1 MPKSIHTYTYI
12 HTYIHTYTVHIYI
25 HNIYIYICMVY
36 VDIQYIYIYMYVYV
50 HVYMYIQKYRKPQAS
65 AFNRQSH
72 GMMVMSTTGV
82 GIYLLRRQGEPAY
95 NLIRVAMSF
104 PAP

>member
-1 MPKSIHTYTYI
+1 
-12 HTYIHTYTVHIYI
+12 
-25 HNIYIYICMVY
+25 
-36 VDIQYIYIYMYVYV
+36 
-50 HVYMYIQKYRKPQAS
+50 MYIQKYRKPQAS
-65 AFNRQSH
+65 AFNRRSH